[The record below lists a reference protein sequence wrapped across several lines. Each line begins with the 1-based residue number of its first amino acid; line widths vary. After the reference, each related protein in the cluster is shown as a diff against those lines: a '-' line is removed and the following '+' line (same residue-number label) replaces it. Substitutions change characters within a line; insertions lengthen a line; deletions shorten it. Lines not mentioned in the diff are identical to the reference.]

1 MTVKELINKL
11 LDAPMEAVV
20 MVGNEEP
27 IEGSSDSGIE
37 LVKVEPSQ
45 YAKGG
50 AYVSIEV
57 TP

>member
-11 LDAPMEAVV
+11 LDAPMDAEV

-27 IEGSSDSGIE
+27 IEGSSDSDIE
-37 LVKVEPSQ
+37 LVKISPAQ
-45 YAKGG
+45 YARGG

-57 TP
+57 AP